1 MFSKVGV
8 IGAGQMGGGI
18 AQICAS
24 IGKVSKVFVYD
35 ANPTSLSS
43 CLTRVSASLQRHASK
58 GLISESDV
66 SESMKRIHPIEDLAA
81 LQECELIIEAIRE
94 NEQVK
99 MKLFQELSTQV
110 KWPHPD
116 QVIFASN
123 TSSISITKLSAAVS
137 FPSNFIG
144 MHFMNPVP
152 TMKLVEIIPS
162 LVTSQAT
169 LSKIQSFATHLKKVT
184 TTSQDLPG
192 FIANRVLMP
201 YINEA
206 IWAYYEKIGSLED
219 IDTTM
224 KLGCHMPM
232 GPLELADFIG
242 LDTVLAIL
250 KVLQDGLGDPKYRP
264 CPILANYVNAG
275 WLGRITIMTIILDS
289 IYSFHLFVF
298 LALRKKGW

>member
-1 MFSKVGV
+1 MFTKVGV

-35 ANPTSLSS
+35 AHPASLSS
-43 CLTRVSASLQRHASK
+43 CLPRISASLERHASK
-58 GLISESDV
+58 GLLSQAEV
-66 SESMKRIHPIEDLAA
+66 GESMKRLHPIEDLAA
-81 LQECELIIEAIRE
+81 LQDCELIIEAIRE
-94 NEQVK
+94 NEQAK
-99 MKLFQELSTQV
+99 MQLFQDLSTKV
-110 KWPHPD
+110 KWAHPD

-162 LVTSQAT
+162 LVTSPST
-169 LSKIQSFATHLKKVT
+169 LSKIQCFAAHLKKTT

-206 IWAYYEKIGSLED
+206 IWALYEQIGSLAD
-219 IDTTM
+219 IDATM

-264 CPILANYVNAG
+264 CPILVNYVNAG
-275 WLGRITIMTIILDS
+275 WLGKAMARMS
-289 IYSFHLFVF
+289 VVAFASSCVRACANCF
-298 LALRKKGW
+298 